1 MAKGL
6 DKHRARQDA
15 IAFWGKDLARR
26 AKRTC
31 ELCDGTGDLRP
42 VDTDPDAEPGLETL
56 ALACERCREVL
67 AGAEVD
73 PRTLRFLET
82 AIWSE
87 IAPVAE
93 LARRM
98 LAAIDEPWAR
108 DALEAAG
115 A

>member
-1 MAKGL
+1 MARGL
-6 DKHRARQDA
+6 DKHRERQDA

-26 AKRTC
+26 AGRTC

-42 VDTDPDAEPGLETL
+42 FDVDPEEEPGLQTL
-56 ALACERCREVL
+56 ALICERCRDVL
-67 AGAEVD
+67 AGTDAD

-87 IAPVAE
+87 LPPVAE

-98 LAAIDEPWAR
+98 LARIDEPWAR
-108 DALEAAG
+108 EALEAAG
-115 A
+115 G

>member
-6 DKHRARQDA
+6 EKHRARQEA
-15 IAFWGKDLARR
+15 ISFWGKDLARR
-26 AKRTC
+26 AGRTC

-42 VDTDPDAEPGLETL
+42 FDVDPDAEPGLETL
-56 ALACERCREVL
+56 ALVCERCRDVL
-67 AGAEVD
+67 GGVAAD

-87 IAPVAE
+87 VAPVAE

-98 LAAIDEPWAR
+98 LAAIDEDWAR